1 MKKFLKALALLLL
14 FVLST
19 FAIAQTAPAAEK
31 TSTSESV
38 AQPEHSQTAEAGDA
52 KKSEAPEAE
61 KDEEA
66 QFKESGSVKWLARK
80 LGVDPAQ
87 AYWAS
92 WVLNFLIIAG
102 LIVFALKTN
111 LPGIFRERTA
121 AIQKGIEEAR
131 RASAESAARLSD
143 IETRLSRL
151 DGDIAGM
158 RSKAEQDAAAEDQR
172 LRAAT
177 EEEKRKI
184 IQNAEQEIAA
194 AANAARR
201 ELKQFAAELAVSLAE
216 KKISVS
222 EAADRALVR
231 EFATHLADGN
241 PASSKGGR

>member
-1 MKKFLKALALLLL
+1 MKQFLKALTLLL
-14 FVLST
+14 FFAFSI

-31 TSTSESV
+31 SPTSGSV

-52 KKSEAPEAE
+52 KQSEAPEAE

-66 QFKESGSVKWLARK
+66 QFKESGSVKWLGK
-80 LGVDPAQ
+80 KIGLDPIQ
-87 AYWAS
+87 TYWAS
-92 WVLNFLIIAG
+92 WILNFLVIAG

-111 LPGIFRERTA
+111 LPGLFRERTA
-121 AIQKGIEEAR
+121 AIQKGMEEAR
-131 RASAESAARLSD
+131 RASAESAARLTD
-143 IETRLSRL
+143 IESRL
-151 DGDIAGM
+151 ARLDTDIAEM
-158 RSKAEQDAAAEDQR
+158 RSKAEQDAAAEDER

-201 ELKQFAAELAVSLAE
+201 ELKQFAAELAISLAE

-222 EAADRALVR
+222 DSADRVLVR
-231 EFATHLADGN
+231 EFSTHLADGN
-241 PASSKGGR
+241 PVSSKGGR

>member
-1 MKKFLKALALLLL
+1 MNQFLKALAMFLL
-14 FVLST
+14 FAISI

-31 TSTSESV
+31 APASESV
-38 AQPEHSQTAEAGDA
+38 AQSEHSQTAEAGEA
-52 KKSEAPEAE
+52 KNSEAPEAE

-66 QFKESGSVKWLARK
+66 QFKESGSVKWLGKK
-80 LGVDPAQ
+80 LGLDPTQ

-92 WVLNFLIIAG
+92 WILNFLIIAG
-102 LIVFALKTN
+102 LIVFALKAN
-111 LPGIFRERTA
+111 LPTIFRERTA

-143 IETRLSRL
+143 IESRLSRL
-151 DGDIAGM
+151 DSDIAEM
-158 RSKAEQDAAAEDQR
+158 RSQAEKDAAAEDER

-201 ELKQFAAELAVSLAE
+201 ELKQFAAELAISLAE

-231 EFATHLADGN
+231 EFSSHLVDGH
-241 PASSKGGR
+241 PKGGR